1 MQTEKEKGL
10 SIGSSKKKILI
21 KYYYER
27 IRRDVTNFIKWM
39 LLAILT
45 GLVVGGASSAFA
57 ACISA
62 ATEYRNSHLW
72 VFLCLPLA
80 GIVIVFMYERLG
92 RQDGGTNQVL
102 STIKSKD
109 NVPFISAPL
118 IFISTLLTHLTGGS
132 AGREGAS
139 IQFGGSIGSWLAK
152 LVHLDE
158 TDHHVMIMCGMS
170 AAFAAVFG
178 TPMAAAVFAMEV
190 VSVGVMYY
198 AALLPCVIA
207 SIIAAEFATGVG
219 LNPET
224 FPVARIPQL
233 SVESGLKMAVIAAG
247 CGLLS
252 ILFCVALKAVSGIYG
267 KYLKNPYLRVCV
279 AGCLVIGITMLL
291 GTGDYMGAGNELIA
305 KAVEQGKA
313 RPLDFLWKMILT
325 AITMRAGYRGGE
337 IVPAFS
343 VGATF
348 GCVAGGLLGFSPE
361 VAAAASMVALFCGVT
376 NCPIA
381 SMLISF
387 ELFGFSGAAYY
398 LIAIS
403 ISYALSGYYS
413 LYKDQIRQDISIK
426 RHIKKKWYYTIETY
440 LLTYG
445 MIRFVL
451 ENLRYDAV
459 RGSMMGISTSQWIS
473 LIMIILSIG
482 SVCRRKIRKLKGE

>member
-1 MQTEKEKGL
+1 MGIDHNKRLKEHL
-10 SIGSSKKKILI
+10 YYYSARISRDMSNLI
-21 KYYYER
+21 KWLVLAV
-27 IRRDVTNFIKWM
+27 ITGCIVGAASTLFSFTLKAVTGYRKAHEWIF
-39 LLAILT
+39 LL
-45 GLVVGGASSAFA
+45 
-57 ACISA
+57 
-62 ATEYRNSHLW
+62 
-72 VFLCLPLA
+72 LPLS
-80 GIVIVFMYERLG
+80 GLVIVFLYEKLG
-92 RQDGGTNQVL
+92 KEDGGTNQVL
-102 STIKSKD
+102 STVRSRD
-109 NVPFISAPL
+109 NVPILSAPL
-118 IFISTLLTHLTGGS
+118 IFITTALTHLTGGS
-132 AGREGAS
+132 AGREGAA
-139 IQFGGSIGSWLAK
+139 IQLGGSIANQLGRWI
-152 LVHLDE
+152 HLDE
-158 TDHHVMIMCGMS
+158 EDRHVIVMCGMS
-170 AAFAAVFG
+170 AAFSALFG

-305 KAVEQGKA
+305 RAVEQGKA

-413 LYKDQIRQDISIK
+413 LYKDQTIVYSKYKARYIN
-426 RHIKKKWYYTIETY
+426 KKTH
-440 LLTYG
+440 
-445 MIRFVL
+445 
-451 ENLRYDAV
+451 
-459 RGSMMGISTSQWIS
+459 
-473 LIMIILSIG
+473 
-482 SVCRRKIRKLKGE
+482 

>member
-170 AAFAAVFG
+170 AAFSAIFG
-178 TPMAAAVFAMEV
+178 TPIAASIFSMEV

-198 AALLPCVIA
+198 AALVPCVFAALIA
-207 SIIAAEFATGVG
+207 SKFATHMGIG
-219 LNPET
+219 PNT
-224 FPVARIPQL
+224 FNIAYIPGFQIVPSIKIIILAMCCAAL
-233 SVESGLKMAVIAAG
+233 SVIFCMVLHGLG
-247 CGLLS
+247 D
-252 ILFCVALKAVSGIYG
+252 IYRE
-267 KYLKNPYLRVCV
+267 KIKNPYIRIVFSSIIIIILT
-279 AGCLVIGITMLL
+279 VILHTD
-291 GTGDYMGAGNELIA
+291 DYMGAGVPVIVRAIHGNVKPMAFI
-305 KAVEQGKA
+305 
-313 RPLDFLWKMILT
+313 WKIIFTALT
-325 AITMRAGYRGGE
+325 LEAGFKGGE
-337 IVPAFS
+337 IVPSFFI
-343 VGATF
+343 GATF
-348 GCVAGGLLGFSPE
+348 GCLFGQIFGISPSLCAAVAMMA
-361 VAAAASMVALFCGVT
+361 VFCGVT
-376 NCPIA
+376 NCPIT
-381 SMLISF
+381 SMLIAF
-387 ELFGFSGAAYY
+387 ELFGYEAVPFF

-403 ISYALSGYYS
+403 VSYLMSGYYG
-413 LYKDQIRQDISIK
+413 LYHDQ
-426 RHIKKKWYYTIETY
+426 TIVYSKYKAEY
-440 LLTYG
+440 
-445 MIRFVL
+445 I
-451 ENLRYDAV
+451 N
-459 RGSMMGISTSQWIS
+459 
-473 LIMIILSIG
+473 
-482 SVCRRKIRKLKGE
+482 RKARE